1 MTPSDKQNYAKGLIE
16 LGEWV
21 HTLTI
26 RPNYKLNE
34 VTAYN
39 LVKRLAKRLKSIIF
53 FVMEKDKDSEHK
65 HLHLLLD
72 KPTTKE
78 QTYTSL
84 KIKKESVTYSEP
96 IISKSCIA
104 SYITKHLDNNNPN
117 SYHDICLEE

>member
-1 MTPSDKQNYAKGLIE
+1 MRTIEKQNYAKGLIE
-16 LGEWV
+16 LRDWK

-34 VTAYN
+34 LSAYN
-39 LVKRLAKRLKSIIF
+39 LVKRLANRLRTIIF
-53 FVMEKDKDSEHK
+53 FTMEKDRDSKHK

-78 QTYTSL
+78 QTYKSL
-84 KIKKESVTYSEP
+84 KIKKESITYSEP

-104 SYITKHLDNNNPN
+104 SYVTKHLNNNNPN
-117 SYHDICLEE
+117 SHHDICLGE

>member
-1 MTPSDKQNYAKGLIE
+1 MTPSDKQNYAKGLVN
-16 LGEWV
+16 LREWK

-34 VTAYN
+34 VSAYN

-53 FVMEKDKDSEHK
+53 FTMEKDRDSEHK

-78 QTYTSL
+78 QAYTSL

-96 IISKSCIA
+96 IRSKSCIA
-104 SYITKHLDNNNPN
+104 SYVTKHLDNNNPN

>member
-1 MTPSDKQNYAKGLIE
+1 MTQSDKKNYAKGLVN
-16 LGEWV
+16 LRQWK

-34 VTAYN
+34 VSAYN

-53 FVMEKDKDSEHK
+53 FTMEKDRDSEHK
-65 HLHLLLD
+65 HLHLLLE

-84 KIKKESVTYSEP
+84 KISKSSVTYSEP

-104 SYITKHLDNNNPN
+104 SYITKHLDNNNP
-117 SYHDICLEE
+117 SLLRFCS